1 MFLIDPRLLQNT
13 PGELS
18 LTIREALGHISR
30 ALPYFI
36 NTTPMPGCVP
46 LSCYGNVDRY
56 VSQQGGCRE
65 EGWIVYEGWDGRYL
79 KLIHH
84 CLWRCP
90 DGVLMDITPSDEM
103 RNLFL
108 PDTVRNQ
115 GQWVPCRYIPIEK
128 TPEVAE
134 IIEFCRRMDNQQ
146 NEMLRRIGDLMRRPN
161 MRFRRTKSAPVI
173 NGLLR
178 SKTVSRNDPCPCGSG
193 RKFKKCCL
201 R

>member
-79 KLIHH
+79 KLITIASG
-84 CLWRCP
+84 
-90 DGVLMDITPSDEM
+90 GVLTASLWTLRLRMKCETSFCLTLFATKASGFHAATSPSK
-103 RNLFL
+103 RLQRL
-108 PDTVRNQ
+108 PKSSSSVGAWTIN
-115 GQWVPCRYIPIEK
+115 K
-128 TPEVAE
+128 TRCFAASE
-134 IIEFCRRMDNQQ
+134 
-146 NEMLRRIGDLMRRPN
+146 
-161 MRFRRTKSAPVI
+161 T
-173 NGLLR
+173 
-178 SKTVSRNDPCPCGSG
+178 
-193 RKFKKCCL
+193 
-201 R
+201 